1 MLTSQPFDPKQEHFT
16 SERCFIAE
24 LLNDAN
30 QPTCSIARARVGPGV
45 TTQLHCL
52 DGVTERY
59 VILSGTGRVEVG
71 GASGAAVAP
80 STIVH
85 IAAGVSQRITNT
97 GTEDLIFL
105 CVCTP
110 RFTVQAYRSLE

>member
-1 MLTSQPFDPKQEHFT
+1 MPTTEPFDPAKEHFT
-16 SERCFIAE
+16 SEGCFMTE
-24 LLNDAN
+24 LLNDPQ
-30 QPTCSIARARVGPGV
+30 QPECSIARARVRPGV

-52 DGVTERY
+52 EVTERY
-59 VILSGTGRVEVG
+59 IIVSGTGRVEVG
-71 GASGAAVAP
+71 GAKAAAVGS

-110 RFTVQAYRSLE
+110 RFTTQAYRSLE